1 LISVKALTNKHD
13 QTCCVSPALLLLCFT
28 LAVLGPRSAQAEV
41 EFDWAGFGTIGAGV
55 LDDDSI
61 NEANGLPHNL
71 YDEDVQF
78 DVDSRLGFQGTS
90 YFNDSLS
97 ATLQVIVD
105 SAEED
110 EVRLEWAYITYDVNQ
125 QLKFRIGR
133 QRRPLYALTDVLPV
147 GYVYPWAR
155 PPVEVYSRDMQVYD
169 EIDAIDVLYR
179 FPAGDWILTTELYYG
194 GASGEAQVARDEQ
207 GDYKSRDDRGV
218 ILLMEKD
225 WLSLRLSYHRSYDLT
240 IDPSEELEGLYE
252 VLEMAGYGSIAEDMR
267 KEGLEGEFYTV
278 SAGIDHQD
286 WLFNAEI
293 VHLSVEGGAVPEEDS
308 WYLMGGRR
316 IGPWTLHLTYAERDR
331 DNDLNFSQPI
341 RDDAALIPPP
351 FNAGL
356 LALADGVDA
365 VGEGMKFKQHSY
377 TLGVRY
383 DFKKPI
389 SIKAEY
395 QYIEDDQFDLTNN
408 LVSVVVDFLF

>member
-1 LISVKALTNKHD
+1 MKALTNNND
-13 QTCCVSPALLLLCFT
+13 PTDCVSFAILLLCFT
-28 LAVLGPRSAQAEV
+28 LAVFGARGAQAEV

-61 NEANGLPHNL
+61 NQTNSLPHNL
-71 YDEDVQF
+71 YDEDVRF
-78 DVDSRLGFQGTS
+78 DVDTRLGFQGTS

-97 ATLQVIVD
+97 ATLQVIAD

-110 EVRLEWAYITYDVNQ
+110 ELNIEWAYLSYDVNQ
-125 QLKFRIGR
+125 QLKLRIGR
-133 QRRPLYALTDVLPV
+133 QRRPIYALTDVLPV

-179 FPAGDWILTTELYYG
+179 FPAGDWIFTTEFYIG
-194 GASGEAQVARDEQ
+194 AASGEGQVARDEQ
-207 GDYKSRDDRGV
+207 GDYESKDDRGIV
-218 ILLMEKD
+218 LLMEKD
-225 WLSLRLSYHRSYDLT
+225 WLSLRLGYHRSTDLS
-240 IDPSEELEGLYE
+240 IDPSEELEGLYAG
-252 VLEMAGYGSIAEDMR
+252 LEMAGYGSIAEDMR
-267 KEGLEGEFYTV
+267 WDSLQGEFYSM
-278 SAGIDHQD
+278 SAGIDYQD
-286 WLFNAEI
+286 WLFNAEMI
-293 VHLSVEGGAVPEEDS
+293 RLTLEGGAVPEENS
-308 WYLMGGRR
+308 WYIMGGRR
-316 IGPWTLHLTYAERDR
+316 IGRWTLHLTYAERDR
-331 DNDLNFSQPI
+331 DNDLYFSQPI

-365 VGEGMKFKQHSY
+365 VSTGMKIDQNSY

-383 DFKKPI
+383 DFDVPI
-389 SIKAEY
+389 CIKAEY
-395 QYIEDDQFDLTNN
+395 QYIEDNQFDLSNN